1 MDKNILIENS
11 MTILK
16 LKSLLFDIV
25 SEEIAKK
32 SNKNDIINNIFTKS
46 TELLQEIEKLSLNET
61 SSKEVKTI
69 NETAKTSPIETSNS
83 ITTTNTPIAKENI
96 TEEKSQ
102 EEKEEKIAEKV
113 KTSNASFDG
122 KEPSTTTD
130 AIVPS
135 QAIIKEESPSSS
147 IEPIENNQSSSSS
160 LAVSKDISE
169 NDTNAEDDI
178 VFDNDASLE
187 EPNESEKSKEEMVT
201 EPPKDTSIYPK
212 VSLHKENNDPPR
224 AIIVTLSQFKN
235 LQASK
240 TSKKN
245 EIIENE
251 LGPDEQT
258 TENTEQAAEELPTI
272 NIDNNLADIKD
283 ITASEETGSTSEENK
298 DTSSLEEV
306 ISKDEQQNQENSNV
320 SSETPSTEE
329 QSSEESGEDI
339 EKLLEEANN
348 LYKEGKVEAS
358 QALFE
363 KISALNKAKND
374 DKVYVKAA

>member
-130 AIVPS
+130 AIVHS
-135 QAIIKEESPSSS
+135 QATIKEESPSSP
-147 IEPIENNQSSSSS
+147 IKPIENNQSSPSSP
-160 LAVSKDISE
+160 AVSKDISE

-201 EPPKDTSIYPK
+201 EPPKDTSLYPK

-283 ITASEETGSTSEENK
+283 ITASEETDSTSEENK
-298 DTSSLEEV
+298 DTSLEEV

>member
-1 MDKNILIENS
+1 
-11 MTILK
+11 
-16 LKSLLFDIV
+16 
-25 SEEIAKK
+25 
-32 SNKNDIINNIFTKS
+32 
-46 TELLQEIEKLSLNET
+46 
-61 SSKEVKTI
+61 
-69 NETAKTSPIETSNS
+69 
-83 ITTTNTPIAKENI
+83 
-96 TEEKSQ
+96 
-102 EEKEEKIAEKV
+102 
-113 KTSNASFDG
+113 
-122 KEPSTTTD
+122 
-130 AIVPS
+130 
-135 QAIIKEESPSSS
+135 
-147 IEPIENNQSSSSS
+147 
-160 LAVSKDISE
+160 
-169 NDTNAEDDI
+169 
-178 VFDNDASLE
+178 
-187 EPNESEKSKEEMVT
+187 MVT

-283 ITASEETGSTSEENK
+283 ITASEETDSTSEENK
-298 DTSSLEEV
+298 DTSLEEV

>member
-283 ITASEETGSTSEENK
+283 ITASEETDSTSEENK
-298 DTSSLEEV
+298 DTSLEEV